1 MSNYFNKLCF
11 RKKLIEIKKS
21 KFINSSDFL
30 NGVNFLKNKKIV
42 IIGCGSQ
49 GLNQGLNMR
58 DSGLDVSFALR
69 NETIEKKGVSWKNA
83 IQNEFLA
90 LDYESIIPFADVVI
104 NLTPDREHSEVVKKI
119 LPMMK
124 SGSFLGYS
132 HGFNIVEVGE
142 KIREDITVIMV
153 APKCPGTEVR
163 AEFLR
168 GFGVPALIAVHTNN
182 DIKKEGMYAA
192 KAWAVSI
199 GSHRAGVLE
208 SSFIAEVKS
217 DLMGEQTILCGVLQS
232 ASISFFEKLIS
243 SGINENYAVNL
254 IQNGWEKIT
263 ETLKQGGIWLML
275 DRLSSSAK
283 IEACKLSNKLKN
295 MFSPLYRKHMDDII
309 SGKFS
314 EKVIS
319 DWKNNNQDLIYL
331 RRENKNSD
339 FEKAKK
345 SETVLLDQ
353 EYFDNGI
360 VMVAILK
367 AGIELSFEIMLES
380 GISAESAYYESLH
393 ELPLIANT
401 VARKRLYEMNLVIS
415 DTAEYGNY
423 LFTREA
429 LPIFRSFMSSLNIN
443 KLNQLVKKNIVNNV
457 ELNELNRKIYN
468 HPIEVIGRKLRIYM
482 KHTQNYS
489 KVVIKK

>member
-1 MSNYFNKLCF
+1 
-11 RKKLIEIKKS
+11 
-21 KFINSSDFL
+21 
-30 NGVNFLKNKKIV
+30 
-42 IIGCGSQ
+42 
-49 GLNQGLNMR
+49 
-58 DSGLDVSFALR
+58 
-69 NETIEKKGVSWKNA
+69 
-83 IQNEFLA
+83 
-90 LDYESIIPFADVVI
+90 
-104 NLTPDREHSEVVKKI
+104 
-119 LPMMK
+119 MK

-132 HGFNIVEVGE
+132 HGFNIVEIGE
-142 KIREDITVIMV
+142 KIREDVTVIMV

-168 GFGVPALIAVHTNN
+168 GFGVPALIAVHANN
-182 DIKKEGMYAA
+182 DIKKEGIHAA
-192 KAWAVSI
+192 KAWAVAI

-217 DLMGEQTILCGVLQS
+217 DLMGEQTILCGMLQS

-243 SGINENYAVNL
+243 SGMNENYAVNL

-275 DRLSSSAK
+275 DRLSSAAK
-283 IEACKLSNKLKN
+283 IETCKLSDKLKSI
-295 MFSPLYRKHMDDII
+295 FSPLYHKHMDDII

-314 EKVIS
+314 EKVIN
-319 DWKNNNQDLIYL
+319 DWKNNNKDLINL
-331 RRENKNSD
+331 RQENKNSN

-345 SETVLLDQ
+345 SKTILSEQ

-367 AGIELSFEIMLES
+367 AGIELSFEVMLES

-401 VARKRLYEMNLVIS
+401 IARKRLYEMNLVIS

-423 LFTREA
+423 LFTRKA
-429 LPIFRSFMSSLNIN
+429 LPIFRDFMSDLHIN
-443 KLNQLVKKNIVNNV
+443 KINQLVKKNIVNNI

-468 HPIEVIGRKLRIYM
+468 HPIEVIGRQLRIYM
-482 KHTQNYS
+482 REKKICSTL
-489 KVVIKK
+489 VIKK

>member
-1 MSNYFNKLCF
+1 MPNYFNKLCF
-11 RKKLIEIKKS
+11 REKLIEIKKS
-21 KFINSSDFL
+21 KLLSSSDFL
-30 NGVNFLKNKKIV
+30 NGVDFLKNKKIV
-42 IIGCGSQ
+42 IVGCGSQ

-69 NETIEKKGVSWKNA
+69 NKTIEEKGNSWKNA
-83 IQNEFLA
+83 IKNKFLA

-104 NLTPDREHSEVVKKI
+104 NLTPDREHSKVVKKI
-119 LPMMK
+119 MPMMK

-142 KIREDITVIMV
+142 KIREDVTVIMV

-163 AEFLR
+163 AEFVR

-182 DIKKEGMYAA
+182 DLKKEGIHAA
-192 KAWAVSI
+192 KAWSVSI

-217 DLMGEQTILCGVLQS
+217 DLMGEQTILCGMLQS

-243 SGINENYAVNL
+243 SGVHKNYAVNL

-283 IEACKLSNKLKN
+283 IETCKLSNKLKKI
-295 MFSPLYRKHMDDII
+295 FSPLYYKHMDDII

-314 EKVIS
+314 EKVIN
-319 DWKNNNQDLIYL
+319 DWKNNNKDLIDL
-331 RRENKNSD
+331 RQENKNSD

-345 SETVLLDQ
+345 SEISLSDQ

-367 AGIELSFEIMLES
+367 AGIELSFEVMLES

-401 VARKRLYEMNLVIS
+401 ISRKRLYEMNLVIS

-423 LFTREA
+423 LFTRKA
-429 LPIFRSFMSSLNIN
+429 LPIFRSFMSNLNIN
-443 KLNQLVKKNIVNNV
+443 KINKLIKENIVDNV
-457 ELNELNRKIYN
+457 ELNDLNSQIYN
-468 HPIEVIGRKLRIYM
+468 HPIELIGRKLRIYM
-482 KHTQNYS
+482 KDKNNHS
-489 KVVIKK
+489 SLVIKK